1 MAEFSRSD
9 SVDELFANFSEEQY
23 ARAQDLMERRAR
35 ETAPGETTPA
45 PSARMGMFMP
55 TPAPELRGRK
65 NLAMFLERF
74 YTWASATGC
83 DSALDS
89 EVVIKTSGTPRAEL
103 ERLYNRALVDKSLRV
118 WQSLTKALEKEEKVM
133 KLVVEI
139 GSSSVAWRALKKMVG
154 ETEDDAHDRAKREFE
169 TLQMDNSESVSE
181 YFARVNIILMKLERY
196 NITTSAREIKR
207 VVMNSLTPR
216 FPNETS
222 ILAMRGDFD
231 LAELELGLIRV
242 EKLRSESSRS
252 APSNALAVAHAG
264 RGPTGTGGGTR
275 GKGRKG
281 RRSGGHHG
289 DGRDRHQ
296 QGHPQMHH
304 QQQQQQQQRPPA
316 AMSQQTYAW
325 QQQQQQQQP
334 PAAMSQQSH
343 AWQQHHQQPN
353 PWSSWGRPPHQ
364 QQRGRAHHQRTPRH
378 RGGHQAHRQRAMCQQ
393 CGKEEHFPA
402 DCVITMPAPAPHLNT
417 APFSGARAAQYGTGA
432 HPAQQYSTGH
442 VAQYGTHPL
451 PTWTSPDSDTQST
464 HSAYGPPSNQAS
476 SAPASPMPPPPPI
489 SVGSPPPPAS
499 PSDSGW
505 SFSSGPSQAL
515 QVQYVPPGKFSSSG
529 LTDGRVDDDC
539 VGGSYLPSAF
549 VGQPVGVDQV
559 NDVWIGDSGATTHMT
574 RSAELMYDTKPP
586 SPHRSR
592 IILGDGSIRKVQ
604 FVGKLD
610 LVFHSRTDYLV
621 TLHDVSFVPDL
632 GFNLFSFHVVQ
643 EKHEIILN
651 KSGAHLL
658 DGRLVF
664 PRRRNGSSLRATRVM
679 QGAHASANNAL
690 ATFTD
695 PPPPVQYRSVTSPVA
710 QETLSTSSCR
720 RGNAGAGM
728 GVKSSVVT
736 ARKKGEESASVLS
749 NSDGMAA
756 AVLTPGG
763 LSINKNKKR
772 VVDINHYHV
781 SLSHAHSSVLKA
793 TAQQHGIQLIG
804 ELAPCSG
811 CSMAKGIRAST
822 PHRTTSRAETP
833 LDLVHIDTA
842 GPFPESLGGSR
853 YVVMFVDSASR
864 FQRPYGT
871 RDKSASA
878 ILGVVQRFVA
888 DMGVPRAFRTDNGT
902 EYTNSAFVE
911 YCNGLQIRREL
922 TAPYTPQQN
931 GPVESGLSRAIKAG
945 HAARI
950 EVNRLFPD
958 VHLDKLKGVRDPDGT
973 GLWMESVLWASE
985 GFNRSA
991 TTANAGMLS
1000 PHEIF
1005 FGSRPPMPILPFCQ
1019 PAYHRIPRHGKLER
1033 QARLCYF
1040 LNFGY
1045 NHGRDCIKIM
1055 DAETGRIVHSRD
1067 VTWHQPREPL
1077 VSAAPTVESEVPQSP
1092 SGVTMPGY
1100 IYIQPAPAATTAP
1113 AAAPVPASDNAAP
1126 APPRQATEPIRDR
1139 VVRELGHEG
1148 DVRMPGRTRGETR
1161 AMRESPRSMGLMSH
1175 AALAQGIATREA
1187 FDEAFYEYGIPPPD
1201 ADLPTAPASDV
1212 PTPSTVAEADSSEHA
1227 AIWRNSRTREFRGLL
1242 QANTFGPA

>member
-1 MAEFSRSD
+1 MAEFRSD
-9 SVDELFANFSEEQY
+9 YVDELFANFSEEQY

-139 GSSSVAWRALKKMVG
+139 GSPSVAWRALKKMVG

-169 TLQMDNSESVSE
+169 TLRMDDSESVSE

-264 RGPTGTGGGTR
+264 HGPTGTGGGTR
-275 GKGRKG
+275 GRGKKG
-281 RRSGGHHG
+281 RRSGGHHD

-304 QQQQQQQQRPPA
+304 QQQQQQQRRPPA

-515 QVQYVPPGKFSSSG
+515 QVQYVPPGEFSSSG

-763 LSINKNKKR
+763 LSINKNKKK
-772 VVDINHYHV
+772 
-781 SLSHAHSSVLKA
+781 SS
-793 TAQQHGIQLIG
+793 
-804 ELAPCSG
+804 
-811 CSMAKGIRAST
+811 
-822 PHRTTSRAETP
+822 
-833 LDLVHIDTA
+833 
-842 GPFPESLGGSR
+842 
-853 YVVMFVDSASR
+853 
-864 FQRPYGT
+864 
-871 RDKSASA
+871 
-878 ILGVVQRFVA
+878 
-888 DMGVPRAFRTDNGT
+888 
-902 EYTNSAFVE
+902 
-911 YCNGLQIRREL
+911 
-922 TAPYTPQQN
+922 
-931 GPVESGLSRAIKAG
+931 
-945 HAARI
+945 
-950 EVNRLFPD
+950 
-958 VHLDKLKGVRDPDGT
+958 
-973 GLWMESVLWASE
+973 
-985 GFNRSA
+985 
-991 TTANAGMLS
+991 
-1000 PHEIF
+1000 
-1005 FGSRPPMPILPFCQ
+1005 
-1019 PAYHRIPRHGKLER
+1019 RH
-1033 QARLCYF
+1033 
-1040 LNFGY
+1040 
-1045 NHGRDCIKIM
+1045 
-1055 DAETGRIVHSRD
+1055 
-1067 VTWHQPREPL
+1067 
-1077 VSAAPTVESEVPQSP
+1077 
-1092 SGVTMPGY
+1092 
-1100 IYIQPAPAATTAP
+1100 
-1113 AAAPVPASDNAAP
+1113 
-1126 APPRQATEPIRDR
+1126 
-1139 VVRELGHEG
+1139 
-1148 DVRMPGRTRGETR
+1148 
-1161 AMRESPRSMGLMSH
+1161 
-1175 AALAQGIATREA
+1175 
-1187 FDEAFYEYGIPPPD
+1187 
-1201 ADLPTAPASDV
+1201 
-1212 PTPSTVAEADSSEHA
+1212 
-1227 AIWRNSRTREFRGLL
+1227 
-1242 QANTFGPA
+1242 